1 MAGEIQKRLARLF
14 LAAVAL
20 FPLSVSAQEQADS
33 LVRFVKGSSI
43 QLIEKEEGQTLRK
56 AVDATFLHNGTYL
69 ICDTALWDV
78 NRKMIQAEGN
88 VRIIQDETTLSSD
101 RLDYDIDGNLAQ
113 FRGTVVTLQDKQNN
127 ILKTR
132 HLDYNTKDS
141 IAVFRNGGSMKDKDG
156 QIIESIDGTYDSK
169 AHLFSFRRDVNMF
182 TDSVFVKTESLD
194 FESDSSRAVFLAHID
209 FWKDGNML
217 SASGGWYERPREL
230 FFFNGSV
237 HGMTA
242 EQESW
247 SDSLFFHRLTNNVEL
262 LGSAQ
267 IQDTSRNVAGLA
279 DYIFYEDS
287 LARVTMRR
295 RAAVAV
301 RTSEKVG
308 ENGEEKVDTLYFGA
322 DTLRYFTV
330 RRCDIPEETVKDAE
344 SRVAEM
350 FVDPVMEYRTKAAR
364 EAAEAA
370 ARALKEHQEETGEI
384 NRGKALKPAGGKS
397 SELPQDNAKLEE
409 KAVPQAADTLLH
421 AADTLKQAADTLLH
435 AADTV
440 KVDSLAVPVIP
451 DTTRIGFL
459 EGIRN
464 VRIFRKDIQVSADSM
479 RYNDLDSIARFFID
493 PIVWNDGNRQYS
505 ADSLFALVRNNGVD
519 RVSLMSDAFIITQ
532 EDSLYFDQIK
542 STEVMAYFDSTAALR
557 RFDALGGASAY
568 FYLQEND
575 AFATMNKVESKMLS
589 AILKDGDVD
598 RIFYFDSPKNDAYPL
613 AQLTMDDQRM
623 RGFNWQVEKR
633 PESKSDVTTLELKPS
648 ERLEYSLRPRTTFL
662 QTDIYFPGYIESVYR
677 GISVRDSLRRER
689 KAEEERMER
698 EKKTDVKDS
707 LAAAPL
713 DTAIVEKQ
721 ASDTLA
727 VAESPRDSVAVDSV
741 AVVRPLTPAE
751 ERKAA
756 AEARRKAKM
765 EAKEAKWAELDAR
778 DAARA
783 EARAKKKLEKQRA
796 RTRKELIR
804 KQKQDAK
811 DAARL
816 ERYKARYAARK
827 ARQDAGKI
835 KKQDNGKTD

>member
-1 MAGEIQKRLARLF
+1 MAGKIQKRLATLF
-14 LAAVAL
+14 LSAVAL
-20 FPLSVSAQEQADS
+20 LPVSASAQEQSDS
-33 LVRFVKGSSI
+33 LVRFVKGASI
-43 QLIEKEEGQTLRK
+43 QLIEKDGQTLRK

-78 NRKMIQAEGN
+78 NRKVIQAEGN

-113 FRGTVVTLQDKQNN
+113 FRGAVVTLQDKQNN

-141 IAVFRNGGSMKDKDG
+141 IAVFMNGGSMKDKDG

-194 FESDSSRAVFLAHID
+194 FESDSSRAVFLTHID

-267 IQDTSRNVAGLA
+267 VQDSTRKVAGLA

-301 RTSEKVG
+301 RTSEKAG

-322 DTLRYFTV
+322 DTLRYYTV
-330 RRCDIPEETVKDAE
+330 RKCDIPEEAVKEAE
-344 SRVAEM
+344 TRVAEM
-350 FVDPVMEYRTKAAR
+350 FVDPVTEYRMKAAK

-370 ARALKEHQEETGEI
+370 AKALQEHQEETGEI
-384 NRGKALKPAGGKS
+384 NKKKARKPEAQTTDTLPPPSDALKSAADSLKS
-397 SELPQDNAKLEE
+397 AADSLRQSPDSLQVAADSLK
-409 KAVPQAADTLLH
+409 ADTL
-421 AADTLKQAADTLLH
+421 AV
-435 AADTV
+435 TV
-440 KVDSLAVPVIP
+440 VP

-479 RYNDLDSIARFFID
+479 RYNDLDSIARFYID
-493 PIVWNDGNRQYS
+493 PIVWNDGNRQYT
-505 ADSLFALVRNNGVD
+505 ADSLFALVKNNGVD

-589 AILKDGDVD
+589 AILKNGEVD
-598 RIFYFDSPKNDAYPL
+598 RIFYFDSPKNDAFPL

-633 PESKSDVTTLELKPS
+633 PESRADVTTLELKPS
-648 ERLEYSLRPRTTFL
+648 ERLEYKLRPKATFL

-677 GISVRDSLRRER
+677 GISVRDSLKRVRR
-689 KAEEERMER
+689 AEEERLER
-698 EKKTDVKDS
+698 ERKSAEKDS
-707 LAAAPL
+707 LATAPL
-713 DTAIVEKQ
+713 DSAVVEKQ
-721 ASDTLA
+721 APDTLA
-727 VAESPRDSVAVDSV
+727 VTEAPKDTVAVDTSAV
-741 AVVRPLTPAE
+741 AVPLTPAE
-751 ERKAA
+751 ARRAEL
-756 AEARRKAKM
+756 EARRKARE
-765 EAKEAKWAELDAR
+765 EAREAKWAELDAR

-783 EARAKKKLEKQRA
+783 AAKAEKKLKKQRA

-804 KQKQDAK
+804 KQKQEAK
-811 DAARL
+811 DAAKL

-827 ARQDAGKI
+827 ARQDARKI